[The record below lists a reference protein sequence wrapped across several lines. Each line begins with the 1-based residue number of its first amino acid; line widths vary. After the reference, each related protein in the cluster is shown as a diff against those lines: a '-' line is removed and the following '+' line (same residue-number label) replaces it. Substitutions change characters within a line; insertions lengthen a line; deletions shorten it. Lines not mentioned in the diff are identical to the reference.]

1 MIFLYPVVFNS
12 IIEFNLMISKFSLQA
27 GALRSTVIYNFN
39 DNDVFVQFRKGD
51 GVTWLVN
58 LEIGGRGMAEDSRA
72 GGRGTDLWKLKCPW
86 L

>member
-58 LEIGGRGMAEDSRA
+58 LEIGGRGPAEDSRA
-72 GGRGTDLWKLKCPW
+72 GGRGTELSHSCS
-86 L
+86 

>member
-27 GALRSTVIYNFN
+27 GALRSTVIYHFN

-58 LEIGGRGMAEDSRA
+58 LEIGGRGPSIDKPNQE
-72 GGRGTDLWKLKCPW
+72 LWKLKCPW